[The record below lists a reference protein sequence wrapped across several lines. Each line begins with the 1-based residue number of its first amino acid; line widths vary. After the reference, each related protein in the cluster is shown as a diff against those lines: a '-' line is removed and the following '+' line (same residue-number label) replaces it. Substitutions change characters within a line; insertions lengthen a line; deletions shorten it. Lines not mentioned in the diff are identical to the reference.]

1 MLHFVDSIYLTF
13 FITFVQFLLLDE
25 VDMVDPQFSF
35 LLFPSITVVLS
46 LPPSSRVWKAKIYIL
61 QTLPKLVLSL

>member
-13 FITFVQFLLLDE
+13 FITFVQFLLLDD

-46 LPPSSRVWKAKIYIL
+46 LP
-61 QTLPKLVLSL
+61 LPAESGRLKSTFCRLF